1 MNDFNLELR
10 RQLTDAISLQRDL
23 LNKLSSGALPEDHDK
38 LTIDI
43 LEKTIKNAT
52 AINTFYETI
61 LITDDNEKYEN
72 YLKSLDN
79 KDINIY

>member
-1 MNDFNLELR
+1 MNDFNTELR

-23 LNKLSSGALPEDHDK
+23 LNKLLSGTLPEDHDK

-43 LEKTIKNAT
+43 VEKTIKNAT
-52 AINTFYETI
+52 AINKFYETI
-61 LITDDNEKYEN
+61 LITDDNEKYET